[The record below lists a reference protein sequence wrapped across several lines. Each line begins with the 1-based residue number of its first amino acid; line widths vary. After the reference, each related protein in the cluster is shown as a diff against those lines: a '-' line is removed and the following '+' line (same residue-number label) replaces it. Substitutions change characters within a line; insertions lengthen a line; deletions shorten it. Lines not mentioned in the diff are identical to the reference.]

1 MKIYQVAF
9 SISPGD
15 GISNC
20 IRAIDRVLKEKGY
33 ETQIL
38 TSFFDPR
45 VENLREDYSLS
56 LIKEDDVV
64 LYHIASYSKI
74 ADDFAKMK
82 CKRAIMYHNITPPE
96 FLKGYSALDAFRTS
110 RGLSQLRPLSK
121 NCDLAI
127 AVSEFNRQDLL
138 SYGFNPDT
146 TVTCPYITDLASHDL
161 PPDEGIL
168 NQYKGKKGANIM
180 FAGRVVSHKRFEDV
194 IKTFYYYKNFVDK
207 DARLFL
213 CGGLSSPKYYAQLA
227 GLIHELQ
234 LPDVIFTN
242 HIKFQELLAYY
253 RLADVFVCM
262 SEHEGFCVPL
272 LEAMYFDVPI
282 VAYSAAAIPE
292 TLGGAGILLKEKDFI
307 AASEAIRKLQE
318 DGEFRQGII
327 DAQRK
332 RLNELSMDKTIDAFL
347 KVFIPFIQGEKR
359 A

>member
-20 IRAIDRVLKEKGY
+20 IRAIDRFLKEGGY

-56 LIKEDDVV
+56 VIKEDDVV
-64 LYHIASYSKI
+64 LYHMASYSKI

-82 CKRAIMYHNITPPE
+82 CKRAVMYHNITPPH
-96 FLKGYSALDAFRTS
+96 FLKGYSTLDVLRTS
-110 RGLSQLRPLSK
+110 RGLKQLRSLAK

-127 AVSEFNRQDLL
+127 GVSEFNRQDLL
-138 SYGFNPDT
+138 AQGFSPDT
-146 TVTCPYITDLASHDL
+146 TFTCPNITDLASHDL
-161 PPDEGIL
+161 PPDENIL
-168 NQYKGKKGANIM
+168 NQYKGRKGANIM
-180 FAGRVVSHKRFEDV
+180 FAGRVVPHKRFENV

-234 LPDVIFTN
+234 LQDVIFTD

-272 LEAMYFDVPI
+272 LEAMYFDVPV
-282 VAYSAAAIPE
+282 VAYAAAAVPE
-292 TLGGAGILLKEKDFI
+292 TLGGTGILLQEKDFI

-318 DGEFRQGII
+318 DNDFREKII
-327 DAQRK
+327 THQRK
-332 RLNELSMDKTIDAFL
+332 RLDELSMDNTIDAFL
-347 KVFIPFIQGEKR
+347 KVFIPFIKGEKR